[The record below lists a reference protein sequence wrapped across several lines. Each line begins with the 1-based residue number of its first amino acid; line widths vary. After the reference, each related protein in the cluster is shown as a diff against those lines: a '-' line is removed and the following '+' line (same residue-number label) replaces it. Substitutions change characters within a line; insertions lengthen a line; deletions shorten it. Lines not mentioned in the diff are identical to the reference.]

1 MQEGKNKLTK
11 KRGGGVEKG
20 KTRKEGG
27 QTART
32 EDGKTSKRFEERKKT
47 KIKKVRV

>member
-11 KRGGGVEKG
+11 KGGGVEKG